1 MQKQN
6 HIQTIDIMRG
16 ITLFL
21 MIFVND
27 LYVKGVPHW
36 LSHAGSNE
44 DGMGLAD
51 TVFPCFLFLV
61 GITIPFSFANRRNNG
76 EPKIKM
82 LFHILKRT
90 TSLLLIGVLMVN
102 IDRLNS
108 ELTGLNEHVWVILLM
123 VSIFLF
129 WNNYPKNSKN
139 EFLFKVLKYS
149 GLIGIIAMMVL
160 FRAGTKEEPLWLI
173 TSWWGILGLIGWG
186 YFVASIVFIW
196 LGNHLIK
203 TSLVWLFFL
212 LLNILEQ
219 LNYLEFLNPLN
230 PIFGVILQGNVPSIV
245 LAGLIIGILLKKY
258 RENGIQFLQ
267 IIIPI
272 GIFSIVLGF
281 VLRNW
286 FIISKIKGTPSWS
299 MICIGISILFLAFLY
314 YILDYKQK
322 GKWLNIFKFAGENSL
337 TTYLTPDIFYHSIW
351 LIGLPLFFYKQD
363 NFPILAVAGS
373 LAWASIMIWICTI
386 LTKKSISLKI

>member
-61 GITIPFSFANRRNNG
+61 GITIPFSFANRKNNG

>member
-299 MICIGISILFLAFLY
+299 MICIGISILFLAILY

-363 NFPILAVAGS
+363 NFPIFAVAGS